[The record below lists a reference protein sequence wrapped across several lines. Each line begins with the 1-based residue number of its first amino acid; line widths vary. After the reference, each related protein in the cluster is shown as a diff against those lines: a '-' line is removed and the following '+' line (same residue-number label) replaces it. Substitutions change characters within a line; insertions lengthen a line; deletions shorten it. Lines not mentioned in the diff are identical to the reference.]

1 MKLFSMLR
9 YKNMAEVGCLK
20 DGCFQNLQVDGLTD
34 LGEVGYREK
43 IKLLV
48 DNAGAGAIRSALT
61 MADSGTHFIVP
72 PLTSGTQTISLPTAA
87 ADIIGFTCKFTM
99 LGTAAQI
106 FSVDTVPAGDKIILI
121 EPDGDGTCTAGT
133 FNKARFTASAV
144 VGASFRI
151 TCISATAATA
161 FSVTDQT
168 SGLAANTGDMVGAN

>member
-1 MKLFSMLR
+1 MG
-9 YKNMAEVGCLK
+9 EVGCLK
-20 DGCFQNLQVDGLTD
+20 DIKCQNLEVAGTTVVDNFT
-34 LGEVGYREK
+34 YREK
-43 IKLLV
+43 ISLLT
-48 DNAGAGAIRSALT
+48 DAGAAGAIRPALT

-72 PLTSGTQTISLPTAA
+72 PLTSGTQLILLPTAA

-121 EPDGDGTCTAGT
+121 EPDGDGTSTAGT
-133 FNKARFTASAV
+133 FNKARFTAAAV

-168 SGLAANTGDMVGAN
+168 TGLAAGTGDMVGA

>member
-1 MKLFSMLR
+1 MG
-9 YKNMAEVGCLK
+9 EVGCLK
-20 DGCFQNLQVDGLTD
+20 DGNFQNLQVEGNTEVGKFLYTEKIVLLTD
-34 LGEVGYREK
+34 A
-43 IKLLV
+43 
-48 DNAGAGAIRSALT
+48 AGAGAIRPALT

-72 PLTSGTQTISLPTAA
+72 PLTSGTQLILLPTAA

-121 EPDGDGTCTAGT
+121 EPDGDGTSTAGT

-151 TCISATAATA
+151 TCISATPATA

-168 SGLAANTGDMVGAN
+168 TGLAAGTGDMVGAN